1 MNNIHE
7 WIFNNMGHI
16 EELIEPILKQKNEA
30 LSQHG
35 DIFRDEILK
44 QCRDNILSVV
54 SVDACKGLGC
64 STEDFYQS
72 AEDLE
77 ELWKTMICY

>member
-1 MNNIHE
+1 
-7 WIFNNMGHI
+7 MGHI
-16 EELIEPILKQKNEA
+16 EELIAPILKQKNEVM
-30 LSQHG
+30 SQHG
-35 DIFRDEILK
+35 DIFRDEIII
-44 QCRDNILSVV
+44 QCRDKILSVI
-54 SVDACKGLGC
+54 SVDACKDLGC